1 MLPSPHRTRQT
12 RAIDLH
18 DLRRVGELVAI
29 TPEQREAR
37 RTSIG
42 SSDIAAILGIHPS
55 LSAADVWATKMF
67 DVEDH
72 EHKPDWFEVGDA
84 LEPGIVQWVADQL
97 GQGVEQSPETI
108 RKEPIFHA
116 NLDGRLDD
124 GNLVEAKTGNSEGWG
139 EPGTDEVPAH
149 VMAQVQWQMF
159 LADAEITYVGAALAS
174 DYGIRLRLYEVRRD
188 EKIITAL
195 RQRAVDWWETHITQ
209 HQRPGDTP
217 PKLELLKR
225 VRREPGSRVHVDE
238 MLIEAYVQADRDQKK
253 ANAAVKRA
261 KAALIEAMKEGESTM
276 SDKYEVTYLS
286 QSRKESV
293 IKAST
298 FRVLRYKR
306 KKEVVE

>member
-1 MLPSPHRTRQT
+1 
-12 RAIDLH
+12 
-18 DLRRVGELVAI
+18 VAI

-108 RKEPIFHA
+108 RKDPIFHA

-174 DYGIRLRLYEVRRD
+174 DYGIRLRMYEVRRD

-225 VRREPGSRVHVDE
+225 VRRETGSRVHVDE

-261 KAALIEAMKEGESTM
+261 KAALIEAMEEGESTM